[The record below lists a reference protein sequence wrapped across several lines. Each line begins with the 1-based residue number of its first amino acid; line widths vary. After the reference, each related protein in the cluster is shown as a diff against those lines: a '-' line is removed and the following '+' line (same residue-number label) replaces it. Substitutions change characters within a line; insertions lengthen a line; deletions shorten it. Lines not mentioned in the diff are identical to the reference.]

1 MDRKERLEFLKNVK
15 REEIKKLVV
24 QAREQLGIESEEYDK
39 AKCCQAEVEM
49 EIMELENISDKAY
62 WQSANTTE
70 ARTKRSYYRISPG
83 ENGENW
89 SAGSAR

>member
-15 REEIKKLVV
+15 REEIKKMIM

-49 EIMELENISDKAY
+49 EIMELEGLSDKDY
-62 WQSANTTE
+62 PKYLKSKWYQRSIPNYG
-70 ARTKRSYYRISPG
+70 TKRVYKILKESD
-83 ENGENW
+83 
-89 SAGSAR
+89 